1 MISINA
7 ILVLQVVHLLILVF
21 ILNRLMF
28 QPILRLITERAA
40 FIEKSRNEIIEFER
54 ETERLKK
61 EYLSRENKARRTASR
76 EGQQLKSM
84 GLTEVEELIESSQ
97 KKVVSIRGDAEK
109 AAEDQRKANQPLLG
123 DEAAVLS
130 DEIVERVIGRR
141 VAL

>member
-7 ILVLQVVHLLILVF
+7 TLVLQVVHLLILVF

-40 FIEKSRNEIIEFER
+40 FIEKSRGEIIEFER
-54 ETERLKK
+54 ETERLKN
-61 EYLSRENKARRTASR
+61 EYLSRESKARKTASR

-84 GLTEVEELIESSQ
+84 GLTEVEELIEGSQ
-97 KKVVSIRGDAEK
+97 KKVASIRGDAEK
-109 AAEDQRKANQPLLG
+109 TAEDQRKANQPLLK

-141 VAL
+141 VAH